1 MKHTYTWLTLAL
13 AAAVCAAAI
22 VLPSHAV
29 GWQDK
34 QRWFDTVASEDISQ
48 ADVSFNYALTA
59 AERVDLTAEYM
70 LMSVGHTDGALDVSL
85 DQTPTENEISA
96 EQALEACVEELREL
110 SRLAVLPQIDWD
122 SALEVA
128 RRIDES
134 TGIDKTYY
142 RLMDWEDAQ
151 RRLSLWVISVSLE
164 PYRYVYEPNSET
176 QISISTESV
185 ELLPDM
191 VTCLMD
197 AETGK
202 VYFVSLMGGIST
214 ALTLS
219 QVEALYDALEP
230 EAWAEYLGLS
240 TPELTEPEPEF
251 ETYIYDSEGAMDPV
265 PLETPVK
272 WNFTFPQEELD
283 LKYYLI
289 FEQREETIDVDL
301 YNHKAGESLC
311 WFQLSYS
318 PVWPV

>member
-34 QRWFDTVASEDISQ
+34 QRWFHTVASEDISQ

-70 LMSVGHTDGALDVSL
+70 LMGVEHTGGALDVSL

-151 RRLSLWVISVSLE
+151 DRKSV
-164 PYRYVYEPNSET
+164 V
-176 QISISTESV
+176 
-185 ELLPDM
+185 
-191 VTCLMD
+191 
-197 AETGK
+197 
-202 VYFVSLMGGIST
+202 
-214 ALTLS
+214 
-219 QVEALYDALEP
+219 
-230 EAWAEYLGLS
+230 
-240 TPELTEPEPEF
+240 
-251 ETYIYDSEGAMDPV
+251 
-265 PLETPVK
+265 
-272 WNFTFPQEELD
+272 
-283 LKYYLI
+283 
-289 FEQREETIDVDL
+289 
-301 YNHKAGESLC
+301 
-311 WFQLSYS
+311 
-318 PVWPV
+318 